1 MNMPMH
7 IHYKALHNLQNQ
19 QKKIKANCKK
29 RNTIIKREK
38 NIRKINYLN
47 PMYKKEKYI

>member
-19 QKKIKANCKK
+19 QKKNKSKLQETKHNYKK
-29 RNTIIKREK
+29 RK